1 MTRKIIIDCDPGISD
16 AVALCLALFDP
27 RLEVL
32 AITASAGVVD
42 AQRATT
48 NVRALVG
55 LLDPPRYPRLG
66 VATPSEHAPVE
77 DDNELHGPDG
87 LAGCHFAATER
98 QHQHPSEKVI
108 AELLRLHPGQVTLL
122 CCGPLTNLARVIH
135 RDPTLTTLI
144 DKVVICGGTYVSP
157 GNRTPAAEANMHY
170 DPPAAR
176 DVFLSAT
183 TKSLIPLD
191 VTEQVSF
198 GIDLLDSLP
207 SKLTRVGEL
216 LHRLLP
222 FSFRAAHEYLGRE
235 AITLADA
242 TALLAVLEPDLFQ
255 WRELAG
261 DVETQGR
268 LTRGAT
274 VFDRRTRQK
283 WQFNMEVAVD
293 VDAAEARERIIRG
306 LRYAAQQS

>member
-1 MTRKIIIDCDPGISD
+1 MARKIIIDCDPGISD
-16 AVALCLALFDP
+16 AVAICMALFDP

-32 AITASAGVVD
+32 AITATAGVV
-42 AQRATT
+42 AAERATI
-48 NVRALVG
+48 NVRGLVG
-55 LLDPPRYPRLG
+55 LLDPPRYPRIG
-66 VATPSEHAPVE
+66 VATPSDHAPVE
-77 DDNELHGPDG
+77 DDNDLHGPDG
-87 LAGCHFAATER
+87 LGGCELNVTDR

-108 AELLRLHPGQVTLL
+108 AELLRLHPGQITLL
-122 CCGPLTNLARVIH
+122 CCGPLTNLARVLH

-144 DKVVICGGTYVSP
+144 DKVVISGGTFLSP

-191 VTEQVSF
+191 VTDQVSF
-198 GIDLLDSLP
+198 GIGLLELLP
-207 SKLTRVGEL
+207 SKLTRVGGL

-222 FSFRAAHEYLGRE
+222 YSFRATHEYLGSE
-235 AITLADA
+235 SITLADA
-242 TALLAVLEPDLFQ
+242 TALLAVLEPDLFR
-255 WRELAG
+255 WREMAG

-268 LTRGAT
+268 LTRGTT
-274 VFDRRTRQK
+274 VFDRRARQK
-283 WQFNMEVAVD
+283 WKHNMEVATDVD
-293 VDAAEARERIIRG
+293 VTEARERIVRG